1 MGFAYYPPSSDDLA
15 LTKPQKILIN
25 KSVYY
30 RLKIGKKSMSQN
42 VLLLAAIDGWKFET
56 GR

>member
-1 MGFAYYPPSSDDLA
+1 MGFAYYPPSSDDHA

-30 RLKIGKKSMSQN
+30 RLKIGKKSMSKN

>member
-25 KSVYY
+25 KSIYY

-56 GR
+56 GG